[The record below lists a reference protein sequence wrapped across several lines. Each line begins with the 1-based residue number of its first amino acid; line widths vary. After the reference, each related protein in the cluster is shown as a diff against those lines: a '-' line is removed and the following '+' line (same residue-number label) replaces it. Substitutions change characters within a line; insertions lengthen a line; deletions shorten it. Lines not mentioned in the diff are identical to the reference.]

1 MALSF
6 KNKLNIAFGIL
17 KMKLDGQKLRSAY
30 HYFIHFFFFFPYLFH
45 SLFLLQMDLDFYF
58 FFNLEFFDFWPYFVF

>member
-6 KNKLNIAFGIL
+6 KNKLNIAFVIL

-30 HYFIHFFFFFPYLFH
+30 HYFIRIYFFSLSLPLSFPPSNGFG
-45 SLFLLQMDLDFYF
+45 FF
-58 FFNLEFFDFWPYFVF
+58 FFNLDFFYFWPYFVF